1 MMKLEQ
7 AIERA
12 IDRCNLIEG
21 DCDIYRILY
30 QYKAIRELPDEE
42 IDEIYNTVARALE
55 FTDNKE
61 DKSMMT
67 MKNTFTFDG
76 RTYET
81 NEKGNYFYVTDLAK
95 NYVRKRISQSAYE
108 QAFEQYVNT
117 SAETADAEEWAE
129 DAEAEIKARKDLQDK
144 KDREAEEAFNKPTR
158 KEVNEAVDKAIEKEM
173 KKPRRSKDVA
183 FEMDTLI
190 GHVTLTIKQVD
201 FIKHLPDTSFW
212 EHGLDSTP
220 WCDCLADE
228 IGGQFTGK
236 PMTVGAMIST
246 LREKK
251 LVEVVKDTSR
261 QGNPK
266 YMVLTEVGKV
276 VANKLGLN

>member
-1 MMKLEQ
+1 
-7 AIERA
+7 
-12 IDRCNLIEG
+12 
-21 DCDIYRILY
+21 
-30 QYKAIRELPDEE
+30 
-42 IDEIYNTVARALE
+42 
-55 FTDNKE
+55 
-61 DKSMMT
+61 MMT
-67 MKNTFTFDG
+67 MKNNAFTFEG

-81 NEKGNYFYVTDLAK
+81 NEKGNYFYVTDLEK

-129 DAEAEIKARKDLQDK
+129 DAEAEIKARKELQDK
-144 KDREAEEAFNKPTR
+144 KDRETEDNFNKTKKVEPEVTVEGMWDGDCDIFTVKVNGEVVLRSYNHEEAMEEARKYGWKTPEEREDEKPKT
-158 KEVNEAVDKAIEKEM
+158 KKTS
-173 KKPRRSKDVA
+173 KPRRSKDVA

-190 GHVTLTIKQVD
+190 GHITLTIKQVD

-276 VANKLGLN
+276 VAKKLGLN